1 MITCYFGVPGSG
13 KTTFLTKLAVDELK
27 VMNSVYN
34 THPFFQKKPI
44 RIIGRFLS
52 VFPFIGKFFKES
64 PYTNVYTNFY
74 CKGASNLQFQDL
86 AVYSVSNSLII
97 LDEITLDADNRNFKN
112 FPEAIRDFFILHRH
126 LGNDIIYAT
135 QSYELVDKKIR
146 QLTQELWYLNR
157 SVVPGLRAFSYS
169 KRIYR
174 EININEHTSDLTLGY
189 RFCNFLERFFV
200 SNIKLCLRFKYYKY
214 FDSYDPGVLA
224 DRDPLPPVQW
234 DPSYKPQNILSYL
247 RKISRK

>member
-27 VMNSVYN
+27 IQNSLYN
-34 THPFFQKKPI
+34 THPFFQKKI
-44 RIIGRFLS
+44 VRVFGSFLS
-52 VFPFIGKFFKES
+52 VFPFIGKFFKVS
-64 PYTNVYTNFY
+64 PYKYVYTNFY
-74 CKGASNLQFQDL
+74 CKGAHKINFSDL
-86 AVYSVSNSLII
+86 GRFVIRDSLII
-97 LDEITLDADNRNFKN
+97 LDEITLDADNRNFKT
-112 FPEAIRDFFILHRH
+112 FPETVRDFFILHRH

-146 QLTQELWYLNR
+146 QLTQDLWYLNR

-174 EININEHTSDLTLGY
+174 EININEHTSELTLGY

-200 SNIKLCLRFKYYKY
+200 SNFKLCCRWRYYKY
-214 FDSYDPGVLA
+214 FDSYDEAHLA
-224 DRDPLPPVQW
+224 HRPHLRSVPW
-234 DPSYKPQNILSYL
+234 DPSFKPKKFFSFLL
-247 RKISRK
+247 KISRK